1 MKLAGDW
8 LLRAMSE
15 NGQPSARR
23 VVMVVGLLVF
33 SPLLLT
39 LAARFAPASFAE
51 CFIVYMAICGCVYVG
66 GSFANRGTPPPPP
79 VTP

>member
-1 MKLAGDW
+1 MTLAGPW

-15 NGQPSARR
+15 GGAPSARR

-33 SPLLLT
+33 
-39 LAARFAPASFAE
+39 APALLVGVMRWAPAVIAE
-51 CFIVYMAICGCVYVG
+51 CFLGYIAICGGVYVG
-66 GSFANRGTPPPPP
+66 GSFANRGQAPPP